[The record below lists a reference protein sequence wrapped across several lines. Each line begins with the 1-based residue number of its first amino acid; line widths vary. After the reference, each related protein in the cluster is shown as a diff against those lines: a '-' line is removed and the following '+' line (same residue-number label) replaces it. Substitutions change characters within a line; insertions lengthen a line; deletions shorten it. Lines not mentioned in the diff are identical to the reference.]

1 MIQLTL
7 TLKMT
12 TAQVIETSVTVNNN
26 SSPTIK
32 LNLLLKW
39 LRLGSKLSQFNIIMM
54 TPRTNKRNEVKLK
67 QNFYKK
73 PLFSLDVGLLRQRYF
88 ISMDSNR
95 MVKSA
100 YVALHVQRC
109 PRLFHLLLVV
119 MHWGRRRR
127 LNGSSKSC
135 FLTDER
141 LATLFITFCEKSGF
155 ISEVQFLCKILK
167 RVFRRPKRFRDISSK
182 AGLPT
187 LSNTK
192 MSLDDYGLLTI

>member
-1 MIQLTL
+1 
-7 TLKMT
+7 
-12 TAQVIETSVTVNNN
+12 
-26 SSPTIK
+26 
-32 LNLLLKW
+32 
-39 LRLGSKLSQFNIIMM
+39 
-54 TPRTNKRNEVKLK
+54 
-67 QNFYKK
+67 
-73 PLFSLDVGLLRQRYF
+73 
-88 ISMDSNR
+88 

-109 PRLFHLLLVV
+109 PRLFHLLLFV

-127 LNGSSKSC
+127 LNGGSKSC

-155 ISEVQFLCKILK
+155 ISEVQFFCKILE
-167 RVFRRPKRFRDISSK
+167 RVFRRPKRFRDISRK

-192 MSLDDYGLLTI
+192 ISLAVAWWLWAANYLVKSIFEPTPKSLFWAVSALNSLLKKPFWFTSQVEGKFETHFR